1 MKKQILKCSLVLLI
15 GISFVGCSVL
25 KNNKKIENK
34 PLIGTVWN
42 VVKINKTEI
51 PAIGSTPF
59 ILFSETGNYN
69 GSTGCN
75 KFFGTFIL
83 NKKTI
88 SMENSGATKKMCA
101 NMEVERLY
109 LGALK
114 KEINY
119 YKILGDT
126 LILFERN
133 KEVLR
138 FVAKENTLDK
148 NE

>member
-1 MKKQILKCSLVLLI
+1 MKNKTLLLFTVI
-15 GISFVGCSVL
+15 FMGISMIGCSTLL
-25 KNNKKIENK
+25 KKNKPLNK
-34 PLIGTVWN
+34 PLIGTFWSLE
-42 VVKINKTEI
+42 KINQNKI
-51 PAIGSTPF
+51 PQIGTIPY
-59 ILFSETGNYN
+59 ILFSESGNFN
-69 GSTGCN
+69 GIAGCN
-75 KFFGTFIL
+75 KYFGTYIL

-88 SMENSGATKKMCA
+88 AIENSGATKKMCA

-119 YKILGDT
+119 YKIMGDT

-138 FVAKENTLDK
+138 FTAKENTIDT

>member
-1 MKKQILKCSLVLLI
+1 MKKQILKYSLVLII

-51 PAIGSTPF
+51 PAIGNTPY

-75 KFFGTFIL
+75 KFFGTFFL

-101 NMEVERLY
+101 NMEIERQFLS
-109 LGALK
+109 AIK

-119 YKILGDT
+119 YTIQADT
-126 LILFERN
+126 LVLYE
-133 KEVLR
+133 KTTEVLR
-138 FVAKENTLDK
+138 FVASK
-148 NE
+148 NPVNQE

>member
-1 MKKQILKCSLVLLI
+1 MKNKTLLLFTVIIL
-15 GISFVGCSVL
+15 GISMIGCSTLL
-25 KNNKKIENK
+25 KRNKSQNK
-34 PLIGTVWN
+34 PLIGTYWSLEKVN
-42 VVKINKTEI
+42 QNTI
-51 PAIGSTPF
+51 PELGNTPY
-59 ILFSETGNYN
+59 ILFSESGNFN
-69 GSTGCN
+69 GVAGCN
-75 KFFGTFIL
+75 KYFGTFIL

-88 SMENSGATKKMCA
+88 SIENSGATKKMCA

-119 YKILGDT
+119 YKIVGDT
-126 LILFERN
+126 LVLFERN

-138 FVAKENTLDK
+138 FVAKENPTNT

>member
-1 MKKQILKCSLVLLI
+1 MKNKTLLLLTVILLGTTI
-15 GISFVGCSVL
+15 IGCSTLL
-25 KNNKKIENK
+25 KKNKTQCK
-34 PLIGTVWN
+34 PLIGTYWSLVSIN
-42 VVKINKTEI
+42 QNKIPN
-51 PAIGSTPF
+51 IGNAPY
-59 ILFSETGNYN
+59 ILFSESGNYN
-69 GSTGCN
+69 GVAGCN
-75 KFFGTFIL
+75 KYFGTFIL

-88 SMENSGATKKMCA
+88 AIENTGATKKMCA
-101 NMEVERLY
+101 NMEIEKLY
-109 LGALK
+109 FGSLK

-138 FVAKENTLDK
+138 YIAKENPTNT

>member
-1 MKKQILKCSLVLLI
+1 MKNKTLLLFTVI
-15 GISFVGCSVL
+15 FLGISMIGCSTLL
-25 KNNKKIENK
+25 KKNKSQNK
-34 PLIGTVWN
+34 PLIGTFWSLDKVN
-42 VVKINKTEI
+42 QNKFPE
-51 PAIGSTPF
+51 IGSTPY
-59 ILFSETGNYN
+59 ILFSESGNFN
-69 GSTGCN
+69 GVAGCN
-75 KFFGTFIL
+75 KYFGTFIL

-88 SMENSGATKKMCA
+88 SIENSGATKKMCA

-119 YKILGDT
+119 YKIFGDT